1 MGLVTLLLL
10 GAFTL
15 LYASKMLS
23 KKMDFVEKA
32 VKWLL
37 DNMRYL
43 ALGGVIYGFVAFCL
57 TPIAGG
63 ALTPL
68 NLCVRMWANLL
79 LVAMAL
85 PYCFDVLISRYR
97 DKINAAIVEESR
109 GVVTWV
115 STNEKIFGVLGAVTC
130 ILLFIMIFGHM

>member
-15 LYASKMLS
+15 LYLS
-23 KKMDFVEKA
+23 KSISKKPEALEKA
-32 VKWLL
+32 VQWLQ

-57 TPIAGG
+57 TPIAG
-63 ALTPL
+63 ALTPIDM
-68 NLCVRMWANLL
+68 CVRMWANLL

-85 PYCFDVLISRYR
+85 PYCFDVLVSKYR
-97 DKINAAIVEESR
+97 EKINAAILEETR

-115 STNEKIFGVLGAVTC
+115 STNEKIFGFVGGATC
-130 ILLFIMIFGHM
+130 ILLFVAVFGHM